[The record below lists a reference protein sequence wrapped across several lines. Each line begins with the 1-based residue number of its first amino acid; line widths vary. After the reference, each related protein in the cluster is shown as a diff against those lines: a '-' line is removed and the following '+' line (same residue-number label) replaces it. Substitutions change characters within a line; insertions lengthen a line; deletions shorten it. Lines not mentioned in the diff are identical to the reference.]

1 MLENCSISF
10 TCLYCRKGIQ
20 KLRLSFWGIIKM
32 KTIGKTCQLDNIVL
46 IDLQI
51 LFFNGI
57 TSGLELELELSFG
70 TRIDFS
76 LMGNKWMI
84 FLLIVLLQ
92 SHNELH
98 LWTWQEDEKITYAD
112 EVTSFDKPRQFDAF
126 DLRRP
131 LQRALTALQ
140 YNRPTPIQS
149 ATIPLALKGRD
160 ICACSATGTG
170 WYCLLN
176 RTYTEYSCDACLFF
190 HLSIYV
196 PI

>member
-1 MLENCSISF
+1 
-10 TCLYCRKGIQ
+10 
-20 KLRLSFWGIIKM
+20 M

-98 LWTWQEDEKITYAD
+98 LWT
-112 EVTSFDKPRQFDAF
+112 
-126 DLRRP
+126 
-131 LQRALTALQ
+131 
-140 YNRPTPIQS
+140 
-149 ATIPLALKGRD
+149 
-160 ICACSATGTG
+160 
-170 WYCLLN
+170 
-176 RTYTEYSCDACLFF
+176 
-190 HLSIYV
+190 
-196 PI
+196 